1 MCDLWHEIK
10 TRIILT
16 IIPTNEETRA
26 RNCAEDRRVHGVY
39 NYTVAQTDMWKNGDC
54 SCPMTWNITR
64 NLREQIKPEPPRD
77 IFSTHPIT
85 FFTFDLK

>member
-54 SCPMTWNITR
+54 
-64 NLREQIKPEPPRD
+64 
-77 IFSTHPIT
+77 
-85 FFTFDLK
+85 